1 MSESMKCH
9 SCESPAT
16 VHLTQI
22 LNNQMHKIDLCEE
35 CAQKKGVT
43 NTGDFSMGGLM
54 STAGMEATS
63 SSSDDLVC
71 ESCGLTHQ
79 EFKKGGRFG
88 CSACYEAF
96 RPVLNSMLD
105 GMHAGTRHVGKI
117 PKGLAST
124 VGKSRKRAE
133 EQESAAKLQE
143 KILRME
149 DDLQK
154 ALESE
159 EFEECARL
167 RDEIR
172 TLRES
177 FESLVV

>member
-1 MSESMKCH
+1 MPESMKCH
-9 SCESPAT
+9 SCENPAT

-54 STAGMEATS
+54 STAGMEATGS
-63 SSSDDLVC
+63 SSDLVC

-96 RPVLNSMLD
+96 RPVLNPMLD
-105 GMHAGTRHVGKI
+105 GMHAGTRHVGKV

-133 EQESAAKLQE
+133 DQESAAKLQE

-154 ALESE
+154 ALEGE

-167 RDEIR
+167 RDEIHM
-172 TLRES
+172 LRES
-177 FESLVV
+177 FENLVV

>member
-1 MSESMKCH
+1 MPESMKCH
-9 SCESPAT
+9 SCEKPAT

-54 STAGMEATS
+54 STAGMDTTS
-63 SSSDDLVC
+63 SSSDLVC

-96 RPVLNSMLD
+96 RQVLNPMLD

-117 PKGLAST
+117 PKVLAST
-124 VGKSRKRAE
+124 VRKSRKQANK
-133 EQESAAKLQE
+133 QESVAKLQE
-143 KILRME
+143 KIIRLE
-149 DDLQK
+149 GDLQK
-154 ALESE
+154 ALEAE

-177 FESLVV
+177 FEDLVV

>member
-1 MSESMKCH
+1 M
-9 SCESPAT
+9 
-16 VHLTQI
+16 
-22 LNNQMHKIDLCEE
+22 D
-35 CAQKKGVT
+35 
-43 NTGDFSMGGLM
+43 
-54 STAGMEATS
+54 TAGMETSTTS
-63 SSSDDLVC
+63 SDLVC

-96 RPVLNSMLD
+96 RPVLNPMLD
-105 GMHAGTRHVGKI
+105 GMHAGTRHVGKV
-117 PKGLAST
+117 PKGLVAT
-124 VGKSRKRAE
+124 VGKTRKQAE

-143 KILRME
+143 KILRLE

-154 ALESE
+154 ALEGE

-177 FESLVV
+177 FENLVV

>member
-1 MSESMKCH
+1 
-9 SCESPAT
+9 
-16 VHLTQI
+16 
-22 LNNQMHKIDLCEE
+22 MHKIDLCEE

-54 STAGMEATS
+54 DTAGMEATS
-63 SSSDDLVC
+63 SSSDLVC

-79 EFKKGGRFG
+79 EFKKAGRFG

-96 RPVLNSMLD
+96 RAVLNPMLD
-105 GMHAGTRHVGKI
+105 GMHAGTRHVGKV
-117 PKGLAST
+117 PKGLVAT
-124 VGKSRKRAE
+124 VKKSRKRAN

-143 KILRME
+143 KILSLE
-149 DDLQK
+149 ADLQK
-154 ALESE
+154 SLEGE
-159 EFEECARL
+159 EFEDCARL

-177 FESLVV
+177 FENLVV